1 MIENWGT
8 TCKRK
13 EAQLEE
19 KAGSTKL
26 LLPLL
31 LQDVQIHLVLYVA
44 QIILFFRSNSL
55 QGILEVVALLDNRF
69 DFGLG
74 HSSHLRKSLKIS
86 GNGQIGNQYRRED
99 LELLQLF
106 EVRNHT
112 LQKGVHNVRHLCLL
126 SFKSSSCLLIRT
138 ALGFVI

>member
-74 HSSHLRKSLKIS
+74 HS
-86 GNGQIGNQYRRED
+86 
-99 LELLQLF
+99 
-106 EVRNHT
+106 HT
-112 LQKGVHNVRHLCLL
+112 HH
-126 SFKSSSCLLIRT
+126 I
-138 ALGFVI
+138 